1 MSVRPVRTATD
12 ELPPAAAPTPPWDAM
27 AAGEDFRQLLRNKT
41 RFISLATA
49 FFLVF
54 YFALPVLS
62 GYWPELMGRKAIGQF
77 SLAYVF
83 ALAQFPMAWA
93 VAALYLK
100 AAARFDRDAAA
111 VLGRHHAEQ
120 SKSIPEEEAE

>member
-1 MSVRPVRTATD
+1 
-12 ELPPAAAPTPPWDAM
+12 M
-27 AAGEDFRQLLRNKT
+27 AAGEDFRQLLRDKI
-41 RFISLATA
+41 RFISLATV

-62 GYWPELMGRKAIGQF
+62 GYWPELMSRKVLGQF

-100 AAARFDRDAAA
+100 AAGRFDRDAAA
-111 VLGRHHAEQ
+111 VLARHHAEQ
-120 SKSIPEEEAE
+120 RATIPEEEAE